1 MGMKPVDVLRE
12 GIRQR
17 SSRIQTINET
27 IEQHLTAICDL
38 REEKH
43 IKEGEIYEYQQA
55 LSQLSEESQNE

>member
-1 MGMKPVDVLRE
+1 MKPVDVLRR

-27 IEQHLTAICDL
+27 IEQHLIAIRDL
-38 REEKH
+38 REEKQT
-43 IKEGEIYEYQQA
+43 KEDEIYEYQQA